1 MSHFSILRPSA
12 RSRVRLG
19 VLACATAAMLL
30 LTGCQGSGTPT
41 NTGSTTPPPTETAT
55 ATPTP
60 APSAVYKPADA
71 NGRAE
76 NVPVPEMPALAK
88 ENSKE
93 GLEAFVK
100 YWFETYSYATETG
113 DLTAWADV
121 TDTTNATAG
130 AQQKAIELNYADN
143 SWMAGGKI
151 SVPTADVVWTSE
163 DKSQLAKV
171 QVIQDPIQYYEA
183 ARVVAQPETPASNYA
198 FAVTAQFVDGSW
210 RVIDN
215 AVIVG

>member
-88 ENSKE
+88 ENTKE

-100 YWFETYSYATETG
+100 YYYAVKNYANETG
-113 DLTAWADV
+113 DV
-121 TDTTNATAG
+121 TTLATLNGPDCA
-130 AQQKAIELNYADN
+130 ACSSLLEATSQSYIEGR
-143 SWMAGGKI
+143 WMAGGKLE
-151 SVPTADVVWTSE
+151 VPVIEVHWNPNNTVQTV
-163 DKSQLAKV
+163 KQ
-171 QVIQDPIQYYEA
+171 QVIQGDITYYN
-183 ARVVAQPETPASNYA
+183 S
-198 FAVTAQFVDGSW
+198 DGSEG
-210 RVIDN
+210 RAPDIATN
-215 AVIVG
+215 SAFVIVASFDASWTVADLGVLR